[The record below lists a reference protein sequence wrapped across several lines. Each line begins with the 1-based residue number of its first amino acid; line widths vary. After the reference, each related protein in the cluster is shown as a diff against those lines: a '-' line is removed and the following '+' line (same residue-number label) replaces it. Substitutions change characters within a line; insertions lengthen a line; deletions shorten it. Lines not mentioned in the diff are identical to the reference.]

1 MLNFQLTGF
10 QSRYIEDVR
19 DQPFDGDSALMDV
32 RNILILILDQ
42 GRITEKFGKPNDRVD
57 RSAHFMTHRRE
68 KFTFGAIGG
77 FGSFFGFDQ
86 RGFGCFPIT
95 DVVADRLIF

>member
-1 MLNFQLTGF
+1 
-10 QSRYIEDVR
+10 
-19 DQPFDGDSALMDV
+19 
-32 RNILILILDQ
+32 
-42 GRITEKFGKPNDRVD
+42 
-57 RSAHFMTHRRE
+57 MTHRRE